1 MLNSKITE
9 TFFRH
14 YYTDGKLGTAIRYKK
29 EYLLNLPIPQPTAVQ
44 NKKMESLV
52 EQMLALHANYSEKN
66 QRMIDVLDKKIKAL
80 VYQLYSLTNA
90 EIKLIESM

>member
-14 YYTDGKLGTAIRYKK
+14 YYTGGKLGTAIRYKK
-29 EYLLNLPIPQPTAVQ
+29 EYLLNLSIPQPTAAQ

-52 EQMLALHANYSEKN
+52 DQMLVLHANYSEKN
-66 QRMIDVLDKKIKAL
+66 QRAIDALDKKIDTL
-80 VYQLYSLTNA
+80 VYQLYNLTNA
-90 EIKLIESM
+90 EIKLIERI

>member
-1 MLNSKITE
+1 
-9 TFFRH
+9 
-14 YYTDGKLGTAIRYKK
+14 
-29 EYLLNLPIPQPTAVQ
+29 
-44 NKKMESLV
+44 MESLV

-66 QRMIDVLDKKIKAL
+66 QRAIDALDKKIEAL